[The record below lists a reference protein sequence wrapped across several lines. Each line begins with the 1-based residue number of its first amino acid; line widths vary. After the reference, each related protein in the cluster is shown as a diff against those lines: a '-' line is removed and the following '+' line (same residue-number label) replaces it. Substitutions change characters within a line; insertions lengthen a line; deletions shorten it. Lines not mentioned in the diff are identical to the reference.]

1 MEQLTRAELAE
12 RWHISIKCL
21 RGLLKKGELKSIQ
34 TLSKKNH
41 SQTVFTMKDIE
52 EFEELKGIPKDP
64 INFKELSVT
73 PQKIYYMKQIGK
85 VKNFCKLNK
94 NTTIYSKKEFE

>member
-1 MEQLTRAELAE
+1 MEQLTRTELAK

-21 RGLLKKGELKSIQ
+21 RGVMKQGELKSSQI
-34 TLSKKNH
+34 KGRKNQ
-41 SQTVFTMKDIE
+41 SQTVFSIEDIE

-64 INFKELSVT
+64 ISFQELRVT